1 MFSNFKCEKFKHNS
15 TEYVLLVKNKTIK
28 YIRSIYVPVA
38 RDEQVVAVDT
48 VEACW
53 ELPGVLEKI
62 CLDPCL

>member
-1 MFSNFKCEKFKHNS
+1 M
-15 TEYVLLVKNKTIK
+15 LVKNKTIK

-48 VEACW
+48 EEACW
-53 ELPGVLEKI
+53 ELPDDLPDVLEKI